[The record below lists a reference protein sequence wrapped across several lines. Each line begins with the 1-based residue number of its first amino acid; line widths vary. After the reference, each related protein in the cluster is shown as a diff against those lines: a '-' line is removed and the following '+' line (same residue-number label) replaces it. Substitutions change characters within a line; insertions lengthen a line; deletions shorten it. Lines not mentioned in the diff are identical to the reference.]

1 MNHYLNA
8 KVSSITDAVLGLTSA
23 LMQISPLAEGQR
35 VQVIRHVHEG
45 RSLVELRVVRDHD
58 RTTSDYGVRQAW
70 IYAYPD
76 TAEFEMHYTHRD
88 DIVRLVKAYPHLKSN
103 ASVVY
108 VTQQKAGAKFSL
120 QDIYQACDILHS
132 FLADTTD
139 MVPNTVG
146 NIESNLPQQDA

>member
-1 MNHYLNA
+1 MNHYLNT
-8 KVSSITDAVLGLTSA
+8 KVSSITDAILGLTGA

-35 VQVIRHVHEG
+35 VQVIKHVYES
-45 RSLVELRVVRDHD
+45 RPLVELRVVRDHD

-88 DIVRLVKAYPHLKSN
+88 DIVRLVKAYPDLKGN

-120 QDIYQACDILHS
+120 QDIYTACDVLHS